1 MFTLRDM
8 ERFAT
13 EAWGPLGAKTVE
25 RWVEFNQLYFGGRLR
40 PVPVVITHAQPY
52 GRRMAFCSYA
62 GADRAGWTSLPRRG
76 LRSLAGKAV
85 VSWRLCPS
93 RAPPS
98 RVA

>member
-52 GRRMAFCSYA
+52 GKHVAFCSYA
-62 GADRAGWTSLPRRG
+62 GTDRAGRTITLNVPKHHG
-76 LRSLAGKAV
+76 LLLADNDPSAAV
-85 VSWRLCPS
+85 
-93 RAPPS
+93 
-98 RVA
+98 